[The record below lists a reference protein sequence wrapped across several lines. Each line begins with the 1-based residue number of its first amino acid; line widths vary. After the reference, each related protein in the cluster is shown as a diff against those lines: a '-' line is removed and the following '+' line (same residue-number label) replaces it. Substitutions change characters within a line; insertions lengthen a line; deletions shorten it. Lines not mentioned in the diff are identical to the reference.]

1 VADRNELGPAYWRGR
16 IEALFR
22 GEIPTDLP
30 HGRDDEPHH
39 HVERMGKPLSGGVR
53 DVFLEAISELL
64 QTTPPLQQNAE
75 RLYRLL
81 YLVSVFTPPSAE
93 AVVWRLLRDE
103 TLVDLK
109 YEPYH
114 LHSLALSLLA
124 DYRPDEDAWEYV
136 QATCPKAED
145 FRVLLAGFRLMGRT
159 KRTDVAF
166 RFLRHLIPRLTEDE
180 RYADQVSYL
189 LLGMMGPMT
198 YAGLLRFLQW
208 SDTVLQ
214 PKLQQE
220 YELFCSSLRSVLLG
234 WTQITPGEKD
244 EYVWLCSG
252 WLNAGYYCFTA
263 EEIFEFALR
272 GSAAHLEPQTTEVL
286 KRIHDRNVA
295 AGLHMPWSFS
305 DDRHLRKI
313 SCLHV
318 SRADSGRHNF
328 DQEQFREEANI
339 IARAMPLRRPSRAH
353 EPELA
358 ASAAAAASGTHDILN
373 QNLWRFKYD

>member
-1 VADRNELGPAYWRGR
+1 VADGNELGPTYWRGR

-22 GEIPTDLP
+22 GEIPSDLP

-39 HVERMGKPLSGGVR
+39 HVERMGNALSGEAK
-53 DVFLEAISELL
+53 DAFLEAIAQLL
-64 QTTPPLQQNAE
+64 QTTPPQQQNAE

-81 YLVSVFTPPSAE
+81 YLVSLFTPPTAE

-103 TLVDLK
+103 TLIDLK

-114 LHSLALSLLA
+114 LQSLALSLLA

-159 KRTDVAF
+159 KKTDVAF
-166 RFLRHLIPRLTEDE
+166 RFLRYLIPRFGEDE

-189 LLGMMGPMT
+189 LLGMMGPLT

-208 SDTVLQ
+208 SETDLQ
-214 PKLQQE
+214 PKCPKE
-220 YELFCSSLRSVLLG
+220 YQSFCSSLRAVLLE
-234 WTQITPGEKD
+234 WTTIGADESD

-252 WLNAGYYCFTA
+252 WLNAGYYSFTA
-263 EEIFEFALR
+263 EEIFEFAVR
-272 GSAAHLEPQTTEVL
+272 ARRAHLEAQTTEVL
-286 KRIHDRNVA
+286 KRIYKLSVVA
-295 AGLHMPWSFS
+295 KLHSPWSFS
-305 DDRHLRKI
+305 DYRDVKKI
-313 SCLHV
+313 NCLHV
-318 SRADSGRHNF
+318 SRADLGRYNF

-339 IARAMPLRRPSRAH
+339 VARAMPPKQPVAESVA
-353 EPELA
+353 LA
-358 ASAAAAASGTHDILN
+358 ASASARTTDVLSQHF
-373 QNLWRFKYD
+373 WRFDS